1 MSRGPPQPRPDY
13 NSHPRWRGP
22 FRVPGR
28 KSRGPPRR
36 CPPRA
41 SDPASRA
48 RPRVSAGPHRVPR
61 LGLAVVARGS
71 GRRAANPRG
80 TPALRP
86 MGGGRGRD
94 FRRSR
99 EGVGARA
106 ALGAPRE
113 RAWAAQPCARRAPRG
128 ALASGSVRPWCP
140 PRARTAPAG
149 ASEEIGRVRAE
160 PGTKS
165 SSGRGLPPAFPA
177 AARCHAS
184 SLLHLP
190 SDLLFL

>member
-71 GRRAANPRG
+71 GRRAANPRRDPG
-80 TPALRP
+80 AAPNGGRARAGLPAEPRRGGRAGRSGGAEGAGLGGPALRTTRP
-86 MGGGRGRD
+86 
-94 FRRSR
+94 SR
-99 EGVGARA
+99 CLSIRQCEALVSSAR
-106 ALGAPRE
+106 PH
-113 RAWAAQPCARRAPRG
+113 RAC
-128 ALASGSVRPWCP
+128 WC
-140 PRARTAPAG
+140 
-149 ASEEIGRVRAE
+149 E
-160 PGTKS
+160 
-165 SSGRGLPPAFPA
+165 
-177 AARCHAS
+177 
-184 SLLHLP
+184 
-190 SDLLFL
+190 